1 MPCIHFIIYINCQD
15 MYTILSKIVG
25 NGPIEDRTVD
35 KTEEDN
41 GMQKDANNDIF
52 EKTPAYDIEAL
63 IRQYGNDVLR
73 TAYMYVK
80 DVHTAEDIFQDVF
93 IKVNQKLSTF
103 EGNASIKTWII
114 RITIN
119 TCKDYLKSAWNR
131 RVVPMMDYR
140 EDSIVSE
147 SDYDEVEKQDTKDL
161 IMKEVLSLPSKYKDI
176 VLCVYYQ
183 QMSLTEAASALG
195 LAEGTVKSRLSRA
208 RKRLKSALEGR
219 ISDEL

>member
-1 MPCIHFIIYINCQD
+1 
-15 MYTILSKIVG
+15 
-25 NGPIEDRTVD
+25 
-35 KTEEDN
+35 
-41 GMQKDANNDIF
+41 MQKDVPNDIL
-52 EKTPAYDIEAL
+52 EKAAAYDIESL

-80 DVHTAEDIFQDVF
+80 DIHLAEDIFQDVF

-103 EGNASIKTWII
+103 EGYSSIKTWII

-131 RVVPMMDYR
+131 KVVPMMEYQ
-140 EDSIVSE
+140 EDSIISE
-147 SDYDEVEKQDTKDL
+147 TDYEDVEKQDTKEL
-161 IMKEVLSLPSKYKDI
+161 ILKEVLSLPSKYKDI

-183 QMSLTEAASALG
+183 QMSLAEAANVLG
-195 LAEGTVKSRLSRA
+195 IAEGTAKSRLSRA
-208 RKRLKSALEGR
+208 RKRLKAALEGR

>member
-1 MPCIHFIIYINCQD
+1 
-15 MYTILSKIVG
+15 
-25 NGPIEDRTVD
+25 
-35 KTEEDN
+35 
-41 GMQKDANNDIF
+41 MQKDENNDIF
-52 EKTPAYDIEAL
+52 DKTPAYDIEAL

-80 DVHTAEDIFQDVF
+80 DIHTAEDIFQDVF

-103 EGNASIKTWII
+103 EGNSSIKTWII

-131 RVVPMMDYR
+131 RVVPMMEYQ
-140 EDSIVSE
+140 EDSIISE
-147 SDYDEVEKQDTKDL
+147 TDYDDVEKQDTKDL

-183 QMSLTEAASALG
+183 QMSLTEAANALG

-208 RKRLKSALEGR
+208 RKRLKAALEGR